1 LSLLEVEGV
10 VSGYTDIDILKGLS
24 IHVDSKE
31 IVSIIGPNGAGKSTL
46 LKTIIGMLKPRE
58 GRILFK
64 GQQISGMTP
73 DKIVALGMGYVPQE
87 RNVFNSLT
95 IMENLEMGAFLK
107 QEMESTM
114 SEIFRMFPVLE
125 EKKDQRASTLSGGEG
140 KMLAMSRALMLE
152 PDVLLLDEPTA
163 GLSPKFRE
171 IVFDKINLINTAGTT
186 ILMVE
191 QNARMALSISSR
203 GYVLEMGQNRFEG
216 KGISLLEDEKVLS
229 LYLGEKKKIK

>member
-24 IHVDSKE
+24 IHVDKKE

-46 LKTIIGMLKPRE
+46 LKTIIGMLKPRD

-64 GQQISGMTP
+64 GQQISDMAP
-73 DKIVALGMGYVPQE
+73 EKIVVLGMGYVPQE

-107 QEMESTM
+107 QEMEPTRG
-114 SEIFRMFPVLE
+114 EIFRMFPILE
-125 EKKDQRASTLSGGEG
+125 EKKDQRASTLSGGEV
-140 KMLAMSRALMLE
+140 KMLAMSRALMSE

-216 KGISLLEDEKVLS
+216 KGISLLEDEKVQS
-229 LYLGEKKKIK
+229 LYLGEKKK

>member
-1 LSLLEVEGV
+1 LSLLEVEGI

-31 IVSIIGPNGAGKSTL
+31 IVSIIGPNGTGKSTL
-46 LKTIIGMLKPRE
+46 LKTIIGMLKPRD

-73 DKIVALGMGYVPQE
+73 EKIVALGMGYVPQE

-95 IMENLEMGAFLK
+95 VMENLEMGAFLK
-107 QEMESTM
+107 QEIESTIG
-114 SEIFRMFPVLE
+114 EIFRMFPVLE
-125 EKKDQRASTLSGGEG
+125 EKKDQSASTLSGGEV

-163 GLSPKFRE
+163 GLSPKFRK
-171 IVFDKINLINTAGTT
+171 IVFNKINLINTAGTT

-203 GYVLEMGQNRFEG
+203 GYVLEMGKNRFEG

-229 LYLGEKKKIK
+229 LYLGEKKN